1 MIGLWQELYCI
12 TFENAMPD
20 GLGHSKC
27 SINAN
32 FPISFLSEFQKNEK
46 AVYGRTYKPA
56 KEVKIH
62 NALYYG
68 NYWKRKLKEM
78 CHKLNVCVS
87 LKTRVLKA

>member
-1 MIGLWQELYCI
+1 
-12 TFENAMPD
+12 MPD

-78 CHKLNVCVS
+78 CQKLNVCVS